1 MLEFSTIERIV
12 FLALVSASVVVFI
25 LLARKPYGLI
35 TSGNSEPRSRT
46 DSGGER
52 MIRVIKEVLF
62 QQKVVSGRPFAGL
75 MHFAVFLAFM
85 VFLLET
91 TNMLFEPFGND
102 FLPALLGDSISGFRM
117 IVMVI
122 AGIGAAGIFMLF
134 LRRFVFTKYSPDP
147 TSYESGLVAFFILLL
162 MLTYIDLHGTN
173 IFHEKINWWLH
184 LVIIFIFPL
193 LILNSKH
200 LHLFLAPV
208 NIYFKK
214 FRLWDTPKMNLDFE
228 SAESEDDILLG
239 LETIDQ
245 TPWKMRLDFFSCVEC
260 KRCSD
265 NCPAAQLGLELKPSE
280 FIKAGRKAL
289 VDGKVESPVIGTL
302 ISEKALGQCTSCM
315 ACENI
320 CPVGIE
326 HSQVLFGAKAAQAL
340 ALGTGSVATEFFK
353 TVTNHENPFSAGKDV
368 RNQLITE
375 LDIPY
380 FENGKTEY
388 VLWLGC
394 VWAYNADFRNVLK
407 ATADV
412 LRKGGVSFGVLKDEK
427 CCGHHSRKQGEEMQ
441 FQTLADENAGFLND
455 NGVKKIIT
463 GCPHCVHSL
472 KHEYKEFI
480 ENHDIEVVHHSEI
493 FADLVESGK
502 LNVNSNG
509 KKKHTY
515 HDPCYLGRFEG
526 VLDKP
531 RKLITSTGGSLVEME
546 QSGRRSYCCGGGAAG
561 FTVESKDDKRVDQ
574 ERKSHIERTGADT
587 LITGCPECKMMLMG
601 TVETTKDISELI
613 IDSIE

>member
-12 FLALVSASVVVFI
+12 FFVLVAASASIFI
-25 LLARKPYGLI
+25 ILARKPLGLI
-35 TSGNSEPRSRT
+35 TSGNPEPRSRT
-46 DSGGER
+46 DSVGNR
-52 MIRVIKEVLF
+52 IVRVVKEVLF

-75 MHFAVFLAFM
+75 MHLAVFLAFM
-85 VFLLET
+85 IFLLET
-91 TNMLFEPFGND
+91 TNMLFEPFGMGYLT
-102 FLPALLGDSISGFRM
+102 FLFGDSISGFRM
-117 IVMVI
+117 VVMII
-122 AGIGAAGIFMLF
+122 AGIGAVGIFMLF

-147 TSYESGLVAFFILLL
+147 KSYESGLVAFFIFLL
-162 MLTYIDLHGTN
+162 MVTYIDLHGTKL
-173 IFHEKINWWLH
+173 FHEKINWWLH
-184 LVIIFIFPL
+184 LVIIFIFPI

-208 NIYFKK
+208 NIYFRK

-228 SAESEDDILLG
+228 SVESEDEIQLG

-265 NCPAAQLGLELKPSE
+265 NCPAAQIGLELKPAE

-289 VDGKVESPVIGTL
+289 MDGNLESPVIGTL

-326 HSQVLFGAKAAQAL
+326 HSQVLFGAKSAQAL

-353 TVTNHENPFSAGKDV
+353 IVTNYENPFSAGKDV
-368 RNQLITE
+368 RDQLIKD
-375 LDIPY
+375 LNIPY
-380 FENGKTEY
+380 FESGKTEY

-394 VWAYNADFRNVLK
+394 VWAYNPDFKNVLE
-407 ATADV
+407 ATAEV
-412 LRKGGVSFGVLKDEK
+412 LKRGGISFGVLKEEK

-441 FQTLADENAGFLND
+441 FQTLADENANFLKENK
-455 NGVKKIIT
+455 VKKIIT

-472 KHEYKEFI
+472 KHEYIEFI
-480 ENHDIEVVHHSEI
+480 DNHNIEVQHHSEV
-493 FADLVESGK
+493 FADLMDSGRLKVK
-502 LNVNSNG
+502 LNG
-509 KKKHTY
+509 KQKLTY

-526 VLDKP
+526 VLDEP
-531 RKLITSTGGSLVEME
+531 RKLITSTGGSFVEIE
-546 QSGRRSYCCGGGAAG
+546 QTGRRSYCCGGGAAG
-561 FTVESKDDKRVDQ
+561 FTIESKDDKRVDQ
-574 ERKSHIERTGADT
+574 ERKSQIERTGAET

-601 TVETTKDISELI
+601 TVETTKDISELL